1 MNLARIID
9 GHPDAS
15 TALISHGRTTTYGQ
29 LRRQV
34 AALRAEFVALGLRR
48 GECVALLCGNT
59 PYFVVSYLAA
69 VGVGAVVAPLNPTS
83 PAPEIEKELAVVQ
96 PAVVIIEPAALATW
110 ERIPSDVRH
119 GVRTVMAT
127 EGHGIEGAHT
137 LDEVFAG
144 DGSVDSVDV
153 DPSTPA
159 VYMFTSG
166 TAGSPKAAVLTHG
179 NLLSNIEQATAVENM
194 SPSDVTF
201 GVLPMYHIFGLNVM
215 LCNTLAVGASIVLV
229 QRFDPVSTIETLR
242 ERGVTVM
249 LGAPSIWMALNQLLD
264 VPADAFAK
272 VRLALSGAAKLPEQ
286 VIHSLSNRFGLRV
299 LEGYGLTEASPVV
312 TTSIDMPFTPGSIG
326 RPVPGVEVRIV
337 DENGDD
343 AFVGDSGEI
352 WVRGPNVFAGYLNDP
367 DATARVLSPE
377 GWLRTGD
384 IAVADEDGHIF
395 MVDRAKDL
403 IIVSGFNVFPAEVEE
418 VLTAH
423 PDIVDAAVV
432 GTAHPH
438 TGEAVRAYVVLRPGT
453 HLDED
458 TVVDHCRAHLARY
471 KCPSKVLFVD
481 QVPRNMTG
489 KLQRYSLR

>member
-1 MNLARIID
+1 MNLACIID

-179 NLLSNIEQATAVENM
+179 NLLSNI
-194 SPSDVTF
+194 
-201 GVLPMYHIFGLNVM
+201 
-215 LCNTLAVGASIVLV
+215 
-229 QRFDPVSTIETLR
+229 
-242 ERGVTVM
+242 
-249 LGAPSIWMALNQLLD
+249 
-264 VPADAFAK
+264 
-272 VRLALSGAAKLPEQ
+272 
-286 VIHSLSNRFGLRV
+286 
-299 LEGYGLTEASPVV
+299 
-312 TTSIDMPFTPGSIG
+312 
-326 RPVPGVEVRIV
+326 
-337 DENGDD
+337 
-343 AFVGDSGEI
+343 
-352 WVRGPNVFAGYLNDP
+352 
-367 DATARVLSPE
+367 
-377 GWLRTGD
+377 
-384 IAVADEDGHIF
+384 
-395 MVDRAKDL
+395 
-403 IIVSGFNVFPAEVEE
+403 
-418 VLTAH
+418 
-423 PDIVDAAVV
+423 
-432 GTAHPH
+432 
-438 TGEAVRAYVVLRPGT
+438 
-453 HLDED
+453 
-458 TVVDHCRAHLARY
+458 
-471 KCPSKVLFVD
+471 
-481 QVPRNMTG
+481 
-489 KLQRYSLR
+489 